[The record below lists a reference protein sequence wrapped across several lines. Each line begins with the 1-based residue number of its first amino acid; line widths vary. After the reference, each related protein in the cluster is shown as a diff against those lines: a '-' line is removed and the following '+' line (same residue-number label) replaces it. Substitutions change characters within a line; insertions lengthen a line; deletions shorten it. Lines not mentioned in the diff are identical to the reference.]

1 MDVDLTPGEWGGY
14 SRFHKKIKR
23 GRGGSP
29 LSQGGDAPGKS
40 MTYSRCG
47 AWCGAEVVDL
57 VGFGGETSPRK
68 RVGVRDSYLSATST
82 TPHPQPHI
90 Y

>member
-1 MDVDLTPGEWGGY
+1 M
-14 SRFHKKIKR
+14 
-23 GRGGSP
+23 
-29 LSQGGDAPGKS
+29 KS

-47 AWCGAEVVDL
+47 VWCGAEVVDL